1 MKSRALL
8 LVLSAVAVVCSTGAI
23 ELPPNRG
30 TELILLMEA
39 EGAAWYVTAI
49 DTPSKLVI
57 QTWDR
62 YNPTYDFIL
71 AVTSR
76 SDTGCKVNFF
86 RYVMGTDYV
95 PREEQ
100 FEAEFPYSRQA
111 RYRFFDQATSSGFI
125 ESLFMTSI
133 PVGLSFLSHLTRRC
147 SQPLAG
153 EMSHSSL

>member
-1 MKSRALL
+1 MMKSRALL

-49 DTPSKLVI
+49 DTPSKWVI

-111 RYRFFDQATSSGFI
+111 RYRFFDRGYVIGFYRISFYDFDPRRLIFPQSSNQT
-125 ESLFMTSI
+125 M
-133 PVGLSFLSHLTRRC
+133 
-147 SQPLAG
+147 QPTAG
-153 EMSHSSL
+153 R